1 MTGRIQQT
9 MASPDQFDPLY
20 LRVPLEHRVE
30 LPVLGIPVRFAT
42 NDRAVFDHIEAV
54 FGHWRGIDPLAPG
67 GADMRF
73 FVHDGDEGSAA
84 EPIVTYRCPDP
95 MHWMVHTPGSFGIA
109 DLDRQSGVAY
119 VTRQLVAD
127 EARFR
132 VTILNFLVLIT
143 ITVKDRTPFHAAVI
157 GRGDAAILL
166 VGAAG
171 TGKSTL
177 AYAAAQ
183 AGWDVLSDDAAYVQL
198 EPHRVWGT
206 GSSVLL
212 LDDTAQHFPELG
224 GYPLTT
230 FPTGKR
236 KLVATASAGPPRRS
250 VTRAGIC
257 LLERSGGPVRASAV
271 SPEEIQRTLMYD
283 PAGAGVRFGERL
295 PRAAAWLAAGGGWRL
310 SLSPNPRDALP
321 ALEEMLSS
329 VALSESRPAR

>member
-1 MTGRIQQT
+1 
-9 MASPDQFDPLY
+9 MASPVESFDPLY

-54 FGHWRGIDPLAPG
+54 FGHWRGVDAGSQPATGG
-67 GADMRF
+67 GADMRL
-73 FVHDGDEGSAA
+73 FVHDGDEGSDE
-84 EPIVTYRCPDP
+84 EPAVTYRCPDP

-119 VTRQLVAD
+119 LTRQLVGD

-132 VTILNFLVLIT
+132 VTILQFLVLIT
-143 ITVKDRTPFHAAVI
+143 ITVKDRTPFHAALV
-157 GRGDAAILL
+157 GRGDSALLL

-177 AYAAAQ
+177 AYAAAE

-212 LDDTAQHFPELG
+212 LDDTVHHFPELG
-224 GYPLTT
+224 GQPLTT

-236 KLVATASAGPPRRS
+236 KLIATASAAPPRRCVS
-250 VTRAGIC
+250 RAGIC
-257 LLERSGGPVRASAV
+257 VLERSGEPVHASPISA
-271 SPEEIQRTLMYD
+271 EEIQRILMYD
-283 PAGAGVRFGERL
+283 PAGAGVRFGDRL
-295 PRAAAWLAAGGGWRL
+295 PRAAAWLAAAGGWRL
-310 SLSPNPRDALP
+310 SLSPSPRDALP
-321 ALEEMLSS
+321 ALEDMLAA
-329 VALSESRPAR
+329 VALNESRPAH

>member
-1 MTGRIQQT
+1 
-9 MASPDQFDPLY
+9 MASPVESFDPLY
-20 LRVPLEHRVE
+20 LRAPLEHRVE

-42 NDRAVFDHIEAV
+42 NDRAVLNHIEAV
-54 FGHWRGIDPLAPG
+54 FGHWRGVDASNAATPG
-67 GADMRF
+67 AGADMRL
-73 FVHDGDEGSAA
+73 FVHGGDEGADA
-84 EPIVTYRCPDP
+84 EPAVTYRCPDP
-95 MHWMVHTPGSFGIA
+95 MHWMVHTPGSLGIA
-109 DLDRQSGVAY
+109 DLDRQSGVVY
-119 VTRQLVAD
+119 LTRQLVAD

-132 VTILNFLVLIT
+132 VTILQFLVLIT
-143 ITVKDRTPFHAAVI
+143 ITVKDRTPFHAALI
-157 GRGDAAILL
+157 GRGDAALLL

-212 LDDTAQHFPELG
+212 LDDTAHHFPELG
-224 GYPLTT
+224 GQPLTT

-236 KLVATASAGPPRRS
+236 KLVATAGAGPLRRW

-257 LLERSGGPVRASAV
+257 VLERSGGAVRG
-271 SPEEIQRTLMYD
+271 SPMSSEEIQRTLMYD

-295 PRAAAWLAAGGGWRL
+295 SRAAEWLAATGGWRL

-321 ALEEMLSS
+321 ALEDMVAA
-329 VALSESRPAR
+329 VALNESRPGR